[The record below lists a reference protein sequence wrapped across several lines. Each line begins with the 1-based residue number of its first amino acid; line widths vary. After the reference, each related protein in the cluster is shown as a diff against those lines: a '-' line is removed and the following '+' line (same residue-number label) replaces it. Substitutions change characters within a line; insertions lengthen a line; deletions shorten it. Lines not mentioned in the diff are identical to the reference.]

1 MSNVPMTRPEE
12 MLVEHK
18 TAYFHSSTFV
28 ELDDGRILRHAYAEF
43 TTSEDGGITWSEPFQ
58 RRDADGNLVDGH
70 ALVKLS
76 GDGIGLVGKMGKPP
90 AAPYGETRDQKTKR
104 QNASRAAR
112 VKGKSPYLVFWRS
125 DDDGETWQ
133 PPVRI
138 ATNGV
143 GSYHNSI
150 VRTASGRLLMPV
162 EYAIGQR
169 HGFDPSKKPTTGRVV
184 DGQFLGV
191 SGHYFDPTF
200 GAVYSVHS
208 DDEGRTWDRNE
219 DGDLIIML
227 DWSTTYSYVFE
238 PTLTEVSPGTF
249 LMVMR
254 TGLGRIF
261 QAWSHDDGL
270 SWTRPQ
276 PSPFAASTTP
286 AAICTLPSTGH
297 LLIIWNQEGEEDTK
311 LGLSRTRISSA
322 ISRNSGSVWEFF
334 QNVESI
340 HERTRVEPP
349 PVRPLHP
356 EEMAFQPGVGAPE
369 RDAQY
374 IREGDFFGRWS
385 YPTVTAFDDRV
396 FVTHSYTY
404 FEPHPTK
411 AEMVQRGGPSS
422 MLQPGDYNGKL
433 KVLPITWFYGGK
445 EPADNPFLPR
455 AHEPAQP

>member
-200 GAVYSVHS
+200 GARLLGPLRRRGA
-208 DDEGRTWDRNE
+208 DLGPKRGRRPDHHARLE
-219 DGDLIIML
+219 
-227 DWSTTYSYVFE
+227 
-238 PTLTEVSPGTF
+238 
-249 LMVMR
+249 
-254 TGLGRIF
+254 
-261 QAWSHDDGL
+261 HDVQL
-270 SWTRPQ
+270 RLR
-276 PSPFAASTTP
+276 AHA
-286 AAICTLPSTGH
+286 H
-297 LLIIWNQEGEEDTK
+297 R
-311 LGLSRTRISSA
+311 GLSRYFLDGDA
-322 ISRNSGSVWEFF
+322 D
-334 QNVESI
+334 
-340 HERTRVEPP
+340 RVGPNI
-349 PVRPLHP
+349 
-356 EEMAFQPGVGAPE
+356 PGVVPRRRSKPESTEGGRRVSILKWPEGALLNL
-369 RDAQY
+369 
-374 IREGDFFGRWS
+374 G
-385 YPTVTAFDDRV
+385 
-396 FVTHSYTY
+396 
-404 FEPHPTK
+404 
-411 AEMVQRGGPSS
+411 
-422 MLQPGDYNGKL
+422 
-433 KVLPITWFYGGK
+433 
-445 EPADNPFLPR
+445 
-455 AHEPAQP
+455 